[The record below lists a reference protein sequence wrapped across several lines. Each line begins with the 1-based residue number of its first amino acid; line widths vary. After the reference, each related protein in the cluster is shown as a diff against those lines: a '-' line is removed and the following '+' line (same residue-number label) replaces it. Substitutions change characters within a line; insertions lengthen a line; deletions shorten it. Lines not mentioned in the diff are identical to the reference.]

1 MNILSIAH
9 NHPAFHPGGAEIL
22 AWDLFRSFAAW
33 PGVTS
38 SFRAAIDPRYRTAH
52 PGPSIQA
59 RPGEDNVFL
68 YRGPGFDPIDRK
80 SVVEG
85 KSVSVRVNLGG
96 RLIIKNKNR

>member
-38 SFRAAIDPRYRTAH
+38 SFLAAIAPRYRTAH
-52 PGPSIQA
+52 PGTSIKA

-68 YRGPGFDPIDRK
+68 YPGPGLHPMSLTSRDLPRPVGERGEPLRDQRTA
-80 SVVEG
+80 E
-85 KSVSVRVNLGG
+85 
-96 RLIIKNKNR
+96 